1 LHRGRVRNAD
11 RELQLRVEER
21 AGAWHVD
28 IERTIDTASSVVAF
42 GHRHR
47 QPVALKIIKQ
57 PGDEW
62 FSGAV
67 LKAFGGRGVVP
78 LLDYADGALLL
89 ERLMP
94 GESLAR
100 TDGITDEQ
108 ASGIL
113 TEVIGRMSPASI
125 PETAATV
132 ESWSDGFR
140 RHAALRTTEID
151 PALIEA
157 ARRLYEKLCSSQS
170 SPRLLHGDLHHHNV
184 LWDDHRGWLAIDP
197 KGVVGELAY
206 EVGAAL
212 RNPIECPDVFTAPAT
227 IERRVEL
234 FAQRLDLDA
243 ERVLGWAFAQAVLAA
258 VWEIED
264 QGRLRTGAHLA
275 LANAIRPMLGARYAA

>member
-1 LHRGRVRNAD
+1 VRNAD

-28 IERTIDTASSVVAF
+28 IQRTVDSATSVVAF

-47 QPVALKIIKQ
+47 QPVVLKIIKQ

-67 LKAFGGRGVVP
+67 LEAFGGVGVVP

-108 ASGIL
+108 ASEIL
-113 TEVIGRMSPASI
+113 AEVIGRLSPAGI

-140 RHAALRTTEID
+140 RHAARATTEID
-151 PALIEA
+151 PALVEA
-157 ARRLYEKLCSSQS
+157 AGRLYEKLCSSQS

-184 LWDDHRGWLAIDP
+184 LLDDQRGWLAIDP

-206 EVGAAL
+206 ELGAAL
-212 RNPIECPDVFTAPAT
+212 RNPIGRPDVFTAPST
-227 IERRVEL
+227 IERRVER

-243 ERVLGWAFAQAVLAA
+243 ERVLGWSFAQAVLAA
-258 VWEIED
+258 IWEVED
-264 QGRLRTGAHLA
+264 KGRMRSGANLA
-275 LANAIRPMLGARYAA
+275 LAHAIRPMLGARYGA